1 MRTMGYFAGR
11 VGAES
16 VRKLQIGSPFNYRE
30 QMRLIVARSM
40 PEPDQPEYAEVLP
53 EWIKRYLAESAAGP
67 SCCSPATG

>member
-1 MRTMGYFAGR
+1 MGYFAGR

-40 PEPDQPEYAEVLP
+40 PEPDQPEYAEV
-53 EWIKRYLAESAAGP
+53 AGMD
-67 SCCSPATG
+67 